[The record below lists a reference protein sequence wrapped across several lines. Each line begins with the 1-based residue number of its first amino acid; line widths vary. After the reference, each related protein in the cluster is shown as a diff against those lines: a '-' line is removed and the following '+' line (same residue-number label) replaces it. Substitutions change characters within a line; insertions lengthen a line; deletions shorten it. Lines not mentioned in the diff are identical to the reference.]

1 MRPRT
6 VTYEQLV
13 QARLEKERS
22 AAQAAPAPFAP
33 KHAPARASGGRH
45 QGHLALATGVVC
57 VLLLTGSSLAA
68 FKQHLEAGSTAVI
81 ARAGTVNVASAAD
94 PGRSAQGKPNDYEFS
109 VTGGPADVT
118 LAYSCRARL
127 DEGSQVSDAKYRL
140 FRINDDGSE
149 TEMREPDPENNPG
162 VFEDESMLFPH
173 GESAVVHRYRLAFI
187 SNGSD
192 MLQYQNDTAL
202 LKFKVEIV
210 ARQVN

>member
-1 MRPRT
+1 M
-6 VTYEQLV
+6 
-13 QARLEKERS
+13 
-22 AAQAAPAPFAP
+22 
-33 KHAPARASGGRH
+33 
-45 QGHLALATGVVC
+45 
-57 VLLLTGSSLAA
+57 
-68 FKQHLEAGSTAVI
+68 
-81 ARAGTVNVASAAD
+81 
-94 PGRSAQGKPNDYEFS
+94 
-109 VTGGPADVT
+109 
-118 LAYSCRARL
+118 
-127 DEGSQVSDAKYRL
+127 SDAKYRL

-162 VFEDESMLFPH
+162 VFEDESMLVPH